1 MNVVVLIGR
10 LTANPELRKTNSD
23 ISVARFS
30 IAVDRRFARQGEQ
43 RQTDFINIVAWRQ
56 QAEFVTRYFSKGQLI
71 GIEGSLQMNR
81 YKDKDGNDRTSYEV
95 IANNIHF
102 VGPKANNGDSA
113 SPQQETA
120 PQSFSNSDAGDFT
133 EIASDDDLPF

>member
-56 QAEFVTRYFSKGQLI
+56 QAEFVSRYFSKGQLI

-95 IANNIHF
+95 VANNLHF
-102 VGPKANNGDSA
+102 VGPKANNGESA
-113 SPQQETA
+113 APQQETA